1 MTKHKCSLCNH
12 ETEQFLT
19 FRRKEYY
26 ECSNCGSIQ
35 MHPDSYISLVKEK
48 HRYEL
53 HNNDVFDLGYQNFVK
68 PIIDYVLTNNKET
81 DKGLDFG
88 AGNGPVIAMI
98 LEHKNFDVKIY
109 DPFFHNN
116 KDLLKTKY
124 DYIIIC
130 EVIEH
135 FHKPKQEFELL
146 YNLLNPNGELI
157 IMTDPLLDNTDFSKW
172 YYKNDETHVFFYSLK
187 TFEYIFKEFKFRNYT
202 IDNRLV
208 VFTK

>member
-1 MTKHKCSLCNH
+1 MVKYYCSLCNY
-12 ETEQFLT
+12 ETSYILT
-19 FRRKEYY
+19 FRNKDYF
-26 ECSNCGSIQ
+26 ECPNCESIQ
-35 MHPDSYISLVKEK
+35 MHPDSFISLEKEK

-53 HNNDVFDLGYQNFVK
+53 HNNDVFDLGYRNFVK
-68 PIIDYVLTNNKET
+68 PILDYIFNNFNIN
-81 DKGLDFG
+81 DLGLDFG
-88 AGNGPVIAMI
+88 AGHGPVIAKI
-98 LEHKNFDVKIY
+98 LEDKNFDIKIY

-116 KDLLKTKY
+116 KALLKSKY

-146 YNLLNPNGELI
+146 YNLLNPNGQLI
-157 IMTDPLLDNTDFSKW
+157 IMTDPLLDNTEFSKW

-187 TFEYIFKEFKFRNYT
+187 TFEYIQKEFKFSNFT
-202 IDNRLV
+202 IDNRLI